1 MQNQPDASEVYVL
14 QAELLVDT
22 LSTQKPL
29 FQRGVSEYE
38 LIEILKKAP
47 YQFFDDASL
56 REPLMLFKTHFIVF
70 HALYQLKRRWI
81 EQGEGVLDIH
91 TLNSKLNQENAHSDN
106 NSAHDDYNSA
116 HSDKNSAHSDKNSTH
131 GDNYKDKESQDKV
144 GAITEADALAEYYL
158 DWGNFEKADRKS
170 VDALLNAFWHRM
182 ASGNA
187 HTFEQEDI
195 ADAHA
200 LLGLPQDEH
209 VSLSVLK
216 RVYKKALQLVH
227 PDKGGMQQEA
237 QDVIHAY
244 QLLLGYYSL
253 K

>member
-1 MQNQPDASEVYVL
+1 LQNQPDASEAYVL

-47 YQFFDDASL
+47 YHFFDDASL

-70 HALYQLKRRWI
+70 HALYQLKRSWI

-91 TLNSKLNQENAHSDN
+91 TLNIKLNQE
-106 NSAHDDYNSA
+106 SA
-116 HSDKNSAHSDKNSTH
+116 HSDHNSAHSDKNSTH

-227 PDKGGMQQEA
+227 PDKGGTQQEA

>member
-1 MQNQPDASEVYVL
+1 MQNQPDASEAYVL

-47 YQFFDDASL
+47 YHFFDDASL

-91 TLNSKLNQENAHSDN
+91 TLNIKLNQE
-106 NSAHDDYNSA
+106 
-116 HSDKNSAHSDKNSTH
+116 SAHSDKNSTH

-158 DWGNFEKADRKS
+158 DWGNFEKADRES
-170 VDALLNAFWHRM
+170 VDALLNAFWQRM

-187 HTFEQEDI
+187 HTFDQEDI

-227 PDKGGMQQEA
+227 PDKGGTQQEA

>member
-1 MQNQPDASEVYVL
+1 MQNQPDASEAYVL

-47 YQFFDDASL
+47 YHFFDDASL

-91 TLNSKLNQENAHSDN
+91 TLNIKLNQE
-106 NSAHDDYNSA
+106 SA
-116 HSDKNSAHSDKNSTH
+116 HSDHNSAHSDKNSTH

-227 PDKGGMQQEA
+227 PDKGGTQQEA

>member
-1 MQNQPDASEVYVL
+1 MQNQPDASEAYVL

-47 YQFFDDASL
+47 YHFFDDASL

-91 TLNSKLNQENAHSDN
+91 TLNIKLNQE
-106 NSAHDDYNSA
+106 
-116 HSDKNSAHSDKNSTH
+116 SAHSDKNSTH
-131 GDNYKDKESQDKV
+131 SDHNSAHGDNDKESQDKV

-227 PDKGGMQQEA
+227 PDKGGTQQEA

>member
-1 MQNQPDASEVYVL
+1 MQNQPDASEAYVL

-47 YQFFDDASL
+47 YHFFDDASL

-70 HALYQLKRRWI
+70 HALYQLKRSWI

-91 TLNSKLNQENAHSDN
+91 TLNIKLNQE
-106 NSAHDDYNSA
+106 
-116 HSDKNSAHSDKNSTH
+116 SAHSDKNSTH
-131 GDNYKDKESQDKV
+131 GDNYKDKESQGKV

-227 PDKGGMQQEA
+227 PDKGGTQQEA

>member
-1 MQNQPDASEVYVL
+1 LQNQPDASEAYVL

-22 LSTQKPL
+22 LSTQKLL

-47 YQFFDDASL
+47 YRFFDDASL

-91 TLNSKLNQENAHSDN
+91 TLNIKLNQE
-106 NSAHDDYNSA
+106 SA
-116 HSDKNSAHSDKNSTH
+116 HSDHYSAHSDKNSTH

-227 PDKGGMQQEA
+227 PDKGGTQQEA

>member
-1 MQNQPDASEVYVL
+1 LQNQPDASEAYVL

-47 YQFFDDASL
+47 YHFFDDASL

-91 TLNSKLNQENAHSDN
+91 TLNIKLNQE
-106 NSAHDDYNSA
+106 SA
-116 HSDKNSAHSDKNSTH
+116 HSDHNSAHSDKNSTH
-131 GDNYKDKESQDKV
+131 GDNYKDKESQGKV

-227 PDKGGMQQEA
+227 PDKGGTQQEA

>member
-1 MQNQPDASEVYVL
+1 LVLQNQPDASEVYVL

-91 TLNSKLNQENAHSDN
+91 TLNIKLNQE
-106 NSAHDDYNSA
+106 
-116 HSDKNSAHSDKNSTH
+116 SAHSDKNSTH

-227 PDKGGMQQEA
+227 PDKGGTQQEA

>member
-1 MQNQPDASEVYVL
+1 MQNQPDASEAYVL

-47 YQFFDDASL
+47 YHFFDDASL

-91 TLNSKLNQENAHSDN
+91 TLNIKLNQE
-106 NSAHDDYNSA
+106 
-116 HSDKNSAHSDKNSTH
+116 SAHSDKNSTH

-170 VDALLNAFWHRM
+170 VDALLNAFWQRM

-187 HTFEQEDI
+187 HTFEQEGI
-195 ADAHA
+195 VDAHA

-227 PDKGGMQQEA
+227 PDKGGTQQEA

>member
-1 MQNQPDASEVYVL
+1 LQNQPDASEAYVL

-91 TLNSKLNQENAHSDN
+91 TLNIKLNQE
-106 NSAHDDYNSA
+106 
-116 HSDKNSAHSDKNSTH
+116 SAHSDKNSTH

-227 PDKGGMQQEA
+227 PDKGGTQQEA

>member
-1 MQNQPDASEVYVL
+1 MQNQPDASEAYVL

-29 FQRGVSEYE
+29 FQRGVSEYD
-38 LIEILKKAP
+38 LIDILKKAP

-91 TLNSKLNQENAHSDN
+91 TLNIKLNQENAHSDN

-116 HSDKNSAHSDKNSTH
+116 HSDNDK
-131 GDNYKDKESQDKV
+131 KSQEKA
-144 GAITEADALAEYYL
+144 GAITEADTLAEYYL

>member
-1 MQNQPDASEVYVL
+1 MQNQPDASEAYVL

-47 YQFFDDASL
+47 YHFFDDASL

-91 TLNSKLNQENAHSDN
+91 TLNIKLNQE
-106 NSAHDDYNSA
+106 
-116 HSDKNSAHSDKNSTH
+116 SAHSDKNSTH
-131 GDNYKDKESQDKV
+131 GDNYKDKESQEKV

-227 PDKGGMQQEA
+227 PDKGGTQQEA

>member
-1 MQNQPDASEVYVL
+1 MQNQPDASEAYVL

-47 YQFFDDASL
+47 YHFFDDASL

-91 TLNSKLNQENAHSDN
+91 TLNIKLNQESAHSDN
-106 NSAHDDYNSA
+106 NSAHSDNNSA
-116 HSDKNSAHSDKNSTH
+116 HS
-131 GDNYKDKESQDKV
+131 DNYKDKESQDKV

-200 LLGLPQDEH
+200 VLGLPQDEH

-227 PDKGGMQQEA
+227 PDKGGTQQEA

>member
-1 MQNQPDASEVYVL
+1 MQNQPDASEAYVL

-47 YQFFDDASL
+47 YHFFDDASL

-91 TLNSKLNQENAHSDN
+91 TLNIKLNQE
-106 NSAHDDYNSA
+106 
-116 HSDKNSAHSDKNSTH
+116 SAHSDKNSTH

-200 LLGLPQDEH
+200 VLGLPQDEH

-227 PDKGGMQQEA
+227 PDKGGTQQEA

>member
-1 MQNQPDASEVYVL
+1 MQNQPDASEAYVL

-47 YQFFDDASL
+47 YHFFDDASL

-91 TLNSKLNQENAHSDN
+91 TLNIKLNQE
-106 NSAHDDYNSA
+106 
-116 HSDKNSAHSDKNSTH
+116 SAHSDKNSTH

-195 ADAHA
+195 SDAHA

-227 PDKGGMQQEA
+227 PDKGGTQQEA

>member
-1 MQNQPDASEVYVL
+1 MQNQPDASEAYVL

-47 YQFFDDASL
+47 YHFFDDASL

-70 HALYQLKRRWI
+70 HALYQLKRSWI

-91 TLNSKLNQENAHSDN
+91 TLNIKLNQESAHSDN
-106 NSAHDDYNSA
+106 NSAHSDNNSA
-116 HSDKNSAHSDKNSTH
+116 HSDKNSAHSDN
-131 GDNYKDKESQDKV
+131 DKESQDKV

-227 PDKGGMQQEA
+227 PDKGGTQQEA

>member
-1 MQNQPDASEVYVL
+1 MQNQPDASEAYVL

-91 TLNSKLNQENAHSDN
+91 TLNIKLNQE
-106 NSAHDDYNSA
+106 
-116 HSDKNSAHSDKNSTH
+116 SAHSDKNSTH

>member
-1 MQNQPDASEVYVL
+1 MQNQPDASEAYVL

-47 YQFFDDASL
+47 YHFFDDASL

-91 TLNSKLNQENAHSDN
+91 TLNIKLNQE
-106 NSAHDDYNSA
+106 
-116 HSDKNSAHSDKNSTH
+116 SAHSDKNSTH
-131 GDNYKDKESQDKV
+131 SDHNSAHGDNDKESQDKV
-144 GAITEADALAEYYL
+144 GAITEADTLAEYYL

-216 RVYKKALQLVH
+216 RVYKKALHLVH
-227 PDKGGMQQEA
+227 PDKGGTQQEA

>member
-1 MQNQPDASEVYVL
+1 MQNQPDASEAYVL

-47 YQFFDDASL
+47 YHFFDDASL

-91 TLNSKLNQENAHSDN
+91 TLNIKLNQE
-106 NSAHDDYNSA
+106 SA
-116 HSDKNSAHSDKNSTH
+116 HSDHYSAHSDHYSAH
-131 GDNYKDKESQDKV
+131 SDNYKDKESQDKV

-187 HTFEQEDI
+187 HTFDQEDI

-227 PDKGGMQQEA
+227 PDKGGTQQEA

>member
-14 QAELLVDT
+14 QAELLVDM

-47 YQFFDDASL
+47 YHFFDDASL

-70 HALYQLKRRWI
+70 HALYQLKRSWI

-91 TLNSKLNQENAHSDN
+91 TLNIKLNQE
-106 NSAHDDYNSA
+106 SA
-116 HSDKNSAHSDKNSTH
+116 HSDHNSAHSDKNSTH

-158 DWGNFEKADRKS
+158 DWGNFEKADRES
-170 VDALLNAFWHRM
+170 VDALLNAFWQRM

-187 HTFEQEDI
+187 HTFDQEDI

-227 PDKGGMQQEA
+227 PDKGGTQQEA

>member
-1 MQNQPDASEVYVL
+1 MQNQPDASEAYVL

-38 LIEILKKAP
+38 LIDILKKAP
-47 YQFFDDASL
+47 YHFFDDASL

-91 TLNSKLNQENAHSDN
+91 TLNIKLNQE
-106 NSAHDDYNSA
+106 
-116 HSDKNSAHSDKNSTH
+116 SAHSDKNSTH

-200 LLGLPQDEH
+200 LLSLPQDEH

-227 PDKGGMQQEA
+227 PDKGGTQQEA

>member
-1 MQNQPDASEVYVL
+1 MQNQPDASEAYVL
-14 QAELLVDT
+14 QAELLVDA

-47 YQFFDDASL
+47 YHFFDDASL

-70 HALYQLKRRWI
+70 HALYQLKRSWI

-91 TLNSKLNQENAHSDN
+91 TLNIKLNQE
-106 NSAHDDYNSA
+106 SA
-116 HSDKNSAHSDKNSTH
+116 HSDHNSAHSDKNSTH
-131 GDNYKDKESQDKV
+131 SDNDKESQNKV

-158 DWGNFEKADRKS
+158 DWGNFEKADRES
-170 VDALLNAFWHRM
+170 VDALLNAFWQRM

-187 HTFEQEDI
+187 HTFEKEDI

-200 LLGLPQDEH
+200 LLGLPHDVH

-227 PDKGGMQQEA
+227 PDKGGTQQEA

>member
-1 MQNQPDASEVYVL
+1 MQNQPDASEAYVL

-47 YQFFDDASL
+47 YHFFDDASL

-91 TLNSKLNQENAHSDN
+91 TLNIKLNQE
-106 NSAHDDYNSA
+106 SA
-116 HSDKNSAHSDKNSTH
+116 HSDHNSAHSDKNSTH

-170 VDALLNAFWHRM
+170 VDALLNAFWQRM

-227 PDKGGMQQEA
+227 PDKGGTQQEA

>member
-1 MQNQPDASEVYVL
+1 MQNQPDASEAYVL
-14 QAELLVDT
+14 QAELLIDT

-38 LIEILKKAP
+38 LIDILKKAP
-47 YQFFDDASL
+47 YHFFDDASL

-70 HALYQLKRRWI
+70 HALYQLKRSWI

-91 TLNSKLNQENAHSDN
+91 TLNIKLNQE
-106 NSAHDDYNSA
+106 
-116 HSDKNSAHSDKNSTH
+116 SAHSDKNSTH

-200 LLGLPQDEH
+200 LLGGGGSAERLPTPEQVDG
-209 VSLSVLK
+209 
-216 RVYKKALQLVH
+216 R
-227 PDKGGMQQEA
+227 GA
-237 QDVIHAY
+237 QGVPSQH
-244 QLLLGYYSL
+244 S
-253 K
+253 

>member
-1 MQNQPDASEVYVL
+1 MQNQPDASEAYVL

-91 TLNSKLNQENAHSDN
+91 TLNIKLNQE
-106 NSAHDDYNSA
+106 
-116 HSDKNSAHSDKNSTH
+116 SAHSDKNSTH

-195 ADAHA
+195 ADAHV

>member
-1 MQNQPDASEVYVL
+1 MQNQPDASEAYVL

-38 LIEILKKAP
+38 LIDILKKAP
-47 YQFFDDASL
+47 YHFFDDASL

-70 HALYQLKRRWI
+70 HALYQLKRSWI

-91 TLNSKLNQENAHSDN
+91 TLNIKLNQE
-106 NSAHDDYNSA
+106 SA
-116 HSDKNSAHSDKNSTH
+116 HSDHNSAHSDKNSTH

-227 PDKGGMQQEA
+227 PDKGGTQQEA

>member
-1 MQNQPDASEVYVL
+1 MQNQPDASEAYVL

-47 YQFFDDASL
+47 YHFFDDASL

-70 HALYQLKRRWI
+70 HALYQLKHSWI

-91 TLNSKLNQENAHSDN
+91 TLNIKLNQE
-106 NSAHDDYNSA
+106 SAHGDN
-116 HSDKNSAHSDKNSTH
+116 NSTH
-131 GDNYKDKESQDKV
+131 GDNDKESQDKV
-144 GAITEADALAEYYL
+144 GAITEAVALAEYYL
-158 DWGNFEKADRKS
+158 DWGNFEKADRES
-170 VDALLNAFWHRM
+170 VDALLNAFWQRM

-227 PDKGGMQQEA
+227 PDKGGTQQEA

>member
-1 MQNQPDASEVYVL
+1 LVLQNQPDASEVYVL

-91 TLNSKLNQENAHSDN
+91 TLNIKLNQE
-106 NSAHDDYNSA
+106 
-116 HSDKNSAHSDKNSTH
+116 SAHSDKNSTH
-131 GDNYKDKESQDKV
+131 GDNYKDKESQEKV

-227 PDKGGMQQEA
+227 PDKGGVQQEA

>member
-1 MQNQPDASEVYVL
+1 MQNQPDASEAYVL

-47 YQFFDDASL
+47 YHFFDDASL

-91 TLNSKLNQENAHSDN
+91 TLNIKLNQE
-106 NSAHDDYNSA
+106 
-116 HSDKNSAHSDKNSTH
+116 SAHSDKNSTH

-182 ASGNA
+182 DSGNA

-227 PDKGGMQQEA
+227 PDKGGTQQEA

>member
-1 MQNQPDASEVYVL
+1 MQNQPDASEAYVL

-47 YQFFDDASL
+47 YHFFDDASL

-91 TLNSKLNQENAHSDN
+91 TLNIKLNQE
-106 NSAHDDYNSA
+106 
-116 HSDKNSAHSDKNSTH
+116 SAHSDKNSTH
-131 GDNYKDKESQDKV
+131 SDHNSAHGDNDKESQDKV
-144 GAITEADALAEYYL
+144 GAITEADTLAEYYL
-158 DWGNFEKADRKS
+158 DWGNFEKADRES
-170 VDALLNAFWHRM
+170 VDALLNAFWQRM

-187 HTFEQEDI
+187 HTFDQEDI

-227 PDKGGMQQEA
+227 PDKGGTQQEA

>member
-47 YQFFDDASL
+47 YHFFDDASL

-91 TLNSKLNQENAHSDN
+91 TLNIKLNQE
-106 NSAHDDYNSA
+106 
-116 HSDKNSAHSDKNSTH
+116 SAHSDKNSTH

-227 PDKGGMQQEA
+227 PDKGGTQQEA

>member
-1 MQNQPDASEVYVL
+1 MQNQPDASEAYVL

-47 YQFFDDASL
+47 YRFFDDASL

-91 TLNSKLNQENAHSDN
+91 TLNIKLNQE
-106 NSAHDDYNSA
+106 
-116 HSDKNSAHSDKNSTH
+116 SAHSDKNSTH

-187 HTFEQEDI
+187 HTVEQEDI

-227 PDKGGMQQEA
+227 PDKGGTQQEA

>member
-1 MQNQPDASEVYVL
+1 MQNQPDASEAYVL

-47 YQFFDDASL
+47 YHFFDDASL

-91 TLNSKLNQENAHSDN
+91 TLNIKLNQE
-106 NSAHDDYNSA
+106 SA
-116 HSDKNSAHSDKNSTH
+116 HSDHNSAHSDKNSTH

-158 DWGNFEKADRKS
+158 DWGNFEKADRES
-170 VDALLNAFWHRM
+170 VDALLNAFWQRM

-187 HTFEQEDI
+187 HTFDQEDI

-227 PDKGGMQQEA
+227 PDKGGTQQEA

>member
-1 MQNQPDASEVYVL
+1 MQNQPDASEAYVL

-22 LSTQKPL
+22 LSTKKPL

-47 YQFFDDASL
+47 YHFFDDASL

-91 TLNSKLNQENAHSDN
+91 TLNIKLNQE
-106 NSAHDDYNSA
+106 SA
-116 HSDKNSAHSDKNSTH
+116 HSDHYSAHSDHYSAH
-131 GDNYKDKESQDKV
+131 SDNYKDKESQDKV

-227 PDKGGMQQEA
+227 PDKGGTQKEA
-237 QDVIHAY
+237 QEVIHAY
-244 QLLLGYYSL
+244 QLLLGFYSF

>member
-1 MQNQPDASEVYVL
+1 LQNQPDASEAYVL

-70 HALYQLKRRWI
+70 HALYQLKRSWI

-91 TLNSKLNQENAHSDN
+91 TLNIKLNQESAHSDN
-106 NSAHDDYNSA
+106 
-116 HSDKNSAHSDKNSTH
+116 NSAHSDKNSTH

-227 PDKGGMQQEA
+227 PDKGGTQQEA

>member
-1 MQNQPDASEVYVL
+1 MQNQPDASEAYVL

-47 YQFFDDASL
+47 YHFFDDASL

-91 TLNSKLNQENAHSDN
+91 TLNIKLNQE
-106 NSAHDDYNSA
+106 SA
-116 HSDKNSAHSDKNSTH
+116 HSDHYSAHS
-131 GDNYKDKESQDKV
+131 DNYKDKESQDKV

-227 PDKGGMQQEA
+227 PDKGGTQQEA

>member
-1 MQNQPDASEVYVL
+1 MQNQPDASEAYVL

-47 YQFFDDASL
+47 YHFFDDASL

-70 HALYQLKRRWI
+70 HALYQLKRSWI

-91 TLNSKLNQENAHSDN
+91 TLNIKLNQESAHSDN
-106 NSAHDDYNSA
+106 
-116 HSDKNSAHSDKNSTH
+116 NSAHSDKNSTH

-227 PDKGGMQQEA
+227 PDKGGTQQEA
-237 QDVIHAY
+237 Q
-244 QLLLGYYSL
+244 
-253 K
+253 

>member
-91 TLNSKLNQENAHSDN
+91 TLNIKLNQE
-106 NSAHDDYNSA
+106 
-116 HSDKNSAHSDKNSTH
+116 SAHSDKNSTH

-216 RVYKKALQLVH
+216 RVYKKALHLVH